1 MGKAQSK
8 SVRPGASGKNAVG
21 GIPTDSPLGQLLQ
34 QWETPW
40 LCPFTRGLEKPT
52 MITLCTKEWPKYPL
66 VDPEF
71 PYHWDTLGIP
81 SNYWVTQLKNYIVE
95 HKMLTQEPYVE
106 VWFHVHWEGPRP
118 KLAKIFVQKEQEDEE
133 DLWLTGP
140 QWGPPPPPPPP
151 LPTAPPPAPPPY
163 PGLRKELDQLNQD
176 IQNLPFILRSASA
189 FPVREVPNGTNAQGV
204 TVTSYVTV
212 PIKPSEL
219 RELKKTLPRMQ
230 ENAHTAAEQLEL
242 FLGPVEYSWGN

>member
-1 MGKAQSK
+1 
-8 SVRPGASGKNAVG
+8 
-21 GIPTDSPLGQLLQ
+21 
-34 QWETPW
+34 
-40 LCPFTRGLEKPT
+40 
-52 MITLCTKEWPKYPL
+52 
-66 VDPEF
+66 
-71 PYHWDTLGIP
+71 
-81 SNYWVTQLKNYIVE
+81 
-95 HKMLTQEPYVE
+95 MLTQKPYVE

-176 IQNLPFILRSASA
+176 IQNLPFILSSASA
-189 FPVREVPNGTNAQGV
+189 FPVLEVQNGTNAQEV
-204 TVTSYVTV
+204 AVTSYLTV

-219 RELKKTLPRMQ
+219 GKKKKRDPPSYARERPYRPRTIGTFSRPGGILLGELNYLLAHLYTPEERGQ
-230 ENAHTAAEQLEL
+230 IRRAALGAWEQRNANVPNAPAADTKFPLADPNWNPNNAEHREDMRGVSPCMTRGVMVPQP
-242 FLGPVEYSWGN
+242 GPMGNPW